1 MQSMDDAEIDKAF
14 QNAKGFRENA
24 YSPYSNFLV
33 GAAVKL
39 EGHTEIFLGCNIE
52 NATYGASIC
61 AEQVAITKAV
71 SQVPAGKLE
80 FLVLVTNTNPVAG
93 PCGICLQIM
102 NEFSSEN
109 FVVYLANLSGIQ
121 KSMPFKK
128 LLPLGFN
135 RSNISTI
142 PEKEI

>member
-1 MQSMDDAEIDKAF
+1 MDDAEIGKAF
-14 QNAKGFRENA
+14 EKAKGFRNNA

-61 AEQVAITKAV
+61 AEQVAITKAI
-71 SQVPAGKLE
+71 SQVPGGKLE
-80 FLVLVTNTNPVAG
+80 SLVLVTDTNPVAG

-102 NEFSSEN
+102 NEFSSDN
-109 FVVYLANLSGIQ
+109 FMVHLANLSGIQ
-121 KSMPFKK
+121 KSIAFKN

-135 RSNISTI
+135 RSNMSTT